1 MAGAADDAGAPEVVL
16 VEPVR
21 TRLLQIAADVLGRMP
36 ADEVPAPLRAVARF
50 TPSKR
55 TRLGGPALSAAL
67 DADEDFRDRVAA
79 TVTEAAAQLADAL
92 RAGQPTPA
100 SDPFDAAAVAYLT
113 RPDGWREVVAEAA
126 ARWTAE
132 RSGSGASE
140 EELGRLRAELSELR
154 ARVRSE
160 PARMRAATEAAA
172 AAAAEEATHLRNLL
186 RTRTTELRAAE
197 DEAAAAREAADVAR
211 AERDE
216 ARAKQDAE
224 LRKLRTRVTE
234 LERSV
239 DAARRE
245 TRAGRDL
252 DDARLRL
259 LVDTVTEAAAGIR
272 RELALPPGQLRP
284 ADVLAVAG
292 GEAAADSAA
301 PVDAA
306 GLDRLLALP
315 QVHVILDGYNVTKT
329 GYPQLSLA
337 DQRARLIA
345 AMAAVQSRSGAEVT
359 IAFDGGARPPAQPR
373 TPRGVRVLFSAP
385 DELADDLI
393 RTLVAHEP
401 AGRPLVVVT
410 SDQEVVRDVR
420 RAGARTV
427 PSAVLVERLG

>member
-1 MAGAADDAGAPEVVL
+1 MAAAVDDAGAPEVVL

-36 ADEVPAPLRAVARF
+36 ADEVPGPLRAVARF

-55 TRLGGPALSAAL
+55 TRLGGPALLAAL

-79 TVTEAAAQLADAL
+79 TVTEAATQLADAL

-113 RPDGWREVVAEAA
+113 RPDGWRDVVAEATS
-126 ARWTAE
+126 RWTTE

-140 EELGRLRAELSELR
+140 EKLGRLRAELAELR
-154 ARVRSE
+154 TQLRSE

-172 AAAAEEATHLRNLL
+172 SAAAEEATHLRNLL
-186 RTRTTELRAAE
+186 RARTTELRAAE
-197 DEAAAAREAADVAR
+197 DQVAAARKAADAAR
-211 AERDE
+211 VERDE
-216 ARAKQDAE
+216 KLAKQETE
-224 LRKLRTRVTE
+224 LRKLRTRVAE

-245 TRAGRDL
+245 TRAGREL

-259 LVDTVTEAAAGIR
+259 LVDTLTEAAAGIR
-272 RELALPPGQLRP
+272 RELALPPGRLRP
-284 ADVLAVAG
+284 ADVVDGAEATAG
-292 GEAAADSAA
+292 SAA

-329 GYPQLSLA
+329 GYPQLPLA
-337 DQRARLIA
+337 DQRARLIG

-385 DELADDLI
+385 DEPADDLI

-410 SDQEVVRDVR
+410 SDQEIVRDVR